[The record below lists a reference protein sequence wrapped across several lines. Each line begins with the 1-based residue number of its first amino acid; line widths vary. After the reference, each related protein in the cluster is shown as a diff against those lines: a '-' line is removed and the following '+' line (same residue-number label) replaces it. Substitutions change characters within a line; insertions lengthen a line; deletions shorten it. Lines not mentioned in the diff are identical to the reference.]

1 MTTLYKLTDV
11 LRETISGLSG
21 MLEAGE
27 ITESDATDT
36 LAGIQEE
43 VQQKMI
49 GVSLH
54 IKNLHSDAVQLI
66 EAKVS
71 FDARFKKVKAEID
84 FYESYLLKHMTESN
98 VHEIKSD
105 LSHIKLVK
113 CPPSCAL
120 DTNMPVPQS
129 YCRHIPESYEPDKL
143 LILKELKAG
152 AVMNFAKLVTDKLRL
167 SIK

>member
-1 MTTLYKLTDV
+1 MTTLYQLTDV
-11 LRETISGLSG
+11 LRETISNLYT

-27 ITESDATDT
+27 INELDATDT

-43 VQQKMI
+43 VEQKMI

-54 IKNLHSDAVQLI
+54 IKNLRSDADQLLA
-66 EAKVS
+66 AKAS
-71 FDARFKKVKAEID
+71 FDLRLKTVKAELD

-105 LSHIKLVK
+105 LSHIKLAK
-113 CPPSCAL
+113 CPPSCLL
-120 DTNMPVPQS
+120 DTNMLIPNS
-129 YCRHIPESYEPDKL
+129 YCRHIPESYEPDKM

-152 AVMNFAKLVTDKLRL
+152 AIMNFATLVTDKLRL